1 MFSTKVSV
9 DNVLVLIYVFLNSQL
24 IIRTGSEM
32 SARGDVSAG
41 SELGRCGDPE
51 AGLHRVRGP
60 RQGGQSG
67 HREDRGR
74 AQAWP
79 GNQSTQL
86 SVVT

>member
-1 MFSTKVSV
+1 MFSTEVSV
-9 DNVLVLIYVFLNSQL
+9 DSFKFLTLNSPL
-24 IIRTGSEM
+24 ITRTGSEM
-32 SARGDVSAG
+32 SAWGDVSAG
-41 SELGRCGDPE
+41 PELSRCGDPE